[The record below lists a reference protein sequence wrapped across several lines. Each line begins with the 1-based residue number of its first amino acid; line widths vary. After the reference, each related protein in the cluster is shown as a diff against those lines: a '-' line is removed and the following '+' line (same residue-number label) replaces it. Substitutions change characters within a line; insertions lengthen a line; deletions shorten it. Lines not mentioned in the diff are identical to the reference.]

1 MTSCHLRQCHSL
13 LVVDTLL
20 VAFVLVGHRNKADP
34 LAKQALEVDEDLRRV
49 TI

>member
-1 MTSCHLRQCHSL
+1 MTSCLLRQCHSL